1 MPAGIAEP
9 ETFEPFIIK
18 MLEQFAES
26 VGDDGGVQGFSRN
39 HSYLPKR
46 F

>member
-1 MPAGIAEP
+1 MPAGIAAP

-26 VGDDGGVQGFSRN
+26 VGDDGGVQKFFAK
-39 HSYLPKR
+39 H
-46 F
+46 